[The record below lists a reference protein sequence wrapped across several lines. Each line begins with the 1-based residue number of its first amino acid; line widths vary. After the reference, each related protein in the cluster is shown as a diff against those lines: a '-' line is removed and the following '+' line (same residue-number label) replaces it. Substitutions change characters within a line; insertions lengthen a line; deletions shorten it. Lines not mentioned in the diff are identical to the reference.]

1 MKSITKK
8 LQYVL
13 VAALI
18 LGATATMANTN
29 LEENKTNISVSADEL
44 LGAWVYTVENVPYE
58 YSKGVFLISKEKGA
72 YNVQVQL
79 PHGTLTG
86 EDIEVKGNTVKF
98 NLFIEGQ
105 SVSVE
110 LTSNGDK
117 ISGESNSMDGTY
129 QIEGKR
135 QAQPE

>member
-1 MKSITKK
+1 MNSITKK
-8 LQYVL
+8 LQYVFVVTL
-13 VAALI
+13 LLCV
-18 LGATATMANTN
+18 TATMA
-29 LEENKTNISVSADEL
+29 KTNIAESKKDISVSVDGL

-58 YSKGVFLISKEKGA
+58 YSKGVFLISKENGA

-79 PHGTLTG
+79 THGTLTG

-98 NLFIEGQ
+98 NLIIEGQ
-105 SVSVE
+105 SVAVE

-129 QIEGKR
+129 QIEGAR

>member
-1 MKSITKK
+1 MKSMTKK
-8 LQYVL
+8 LQYVF
-13 VAALI
+13 VAAL
-18 LGATATMANTN
+18 LLCVTATMASTN

>member
-8 LQYVL
+8 LQYVF
-13 VAALI
+13 VATL
-18 LGATATMANTN
+18 LLCVTATMANTN
-29 LEENKTNISVSADEL
+29 ITESKKDISVSVDGL

-79 PHGTLTG
+79 THGTLTG

-110 LTSNGDK
+110 LTSDGDK

>member
-18 LGATATMANTN
+18 LGATAAMANTN

-79 PHGTLTG
+79 SHGTLTG

-110 LTSNGDK
+110 LTSNRDK
-117 ISGESNSMDGTY
+117 ISGESNSMDGTC
-129 QIEGKR
+129 QIEGNR